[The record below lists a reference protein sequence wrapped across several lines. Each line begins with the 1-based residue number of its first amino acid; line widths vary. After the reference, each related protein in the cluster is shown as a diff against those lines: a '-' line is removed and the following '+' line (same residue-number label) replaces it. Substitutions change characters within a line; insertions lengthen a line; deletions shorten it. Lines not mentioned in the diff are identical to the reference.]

1 MRASDCSGRFASGR
15 FTSGRFASGRRTCGS
30 EGCAEGCADGELC
43 ADPPCTGRRTSP
55 ARRSGSGRRE
65 SGRRGLRAPAALTE
79 SSVACGDSTDC
90 VRRAR
95 SWLRCA
101 SVTRRAER
109 EGLPVPR
116 ADSPRPD
123 SPRPEVVR
131 EPPRRDS
138 SVRGTRRTSPA
149 VPRRADDEREDGLAA
164 AVPPATPAAP
174 EVPAAAPGVSE
185 VEPRRGSGRGAR
197 EDFLL
202 RSTSSATERR
212 SVV

>member
-1 MRASDCSGRFASGR
+1 MRASACSGRFV
-15 FTSGRFASGRRTCGS
+15 SGRRTCGS
-30 EGCAEGCADGELC
+30 EGCADGELC
-43 ADPPCTGRRTSP
+43 AEPPCNGRRTSP

-65 SGRRGLRAPAALTE
+65 AGRRGLCVPAALTE
-79 SSVACGDSTDC
+79 SSVAGGDSTDC

-116 ADSPRPD
+116 ADS
-123 SPRPEVVR
+123 SRPEVVR

-149 VPRRADDEREDGLAA
+149 VPRRADDERRDGLAA
-164 AVPPATPAAP
+164 ALPPAIPAAP
-174 EVPAAAPGVSE
+174 EAPAAAPGVSE

>member
-1 MRASDCSGRFASGR
+1 MRASGCSGRFASGR
-15 FTSGRFASGRRTCGS
+15 FAPGRRACG
-30 EGCAEGCADGELC
+30 AEGCADGEPGV
-43 ADPPCTGRRTSP
+43 ARPWTGRRTSP
-55 ARRSGSGRRE
+55 ARRSGSGRRV
-65 SGRRGLRAPAALTE
+65 SGRRGFRAPAALTE
-79 SSVACGDSTDC
+79 LSVACGDSTDC

-109 EGLPVPR
+109 EGLPAPR
-116 ADSPRPD
+116 TDSPRPV
-123 SPRPEVVR
+123 SPRPEAAR

-149 VPRRADDEREDGLAA
+149 VPRRADDVREDGRAA
-164 AVPPATPAAP
+164 ASPPVAPGVLAPTVP
-174 EVPAAAPGVSE
+174 VLGVSE
-185 VEPRRGSGRGAR
+185 VDPRRVSGRGVR

>member
-1 MRASDCSGRFASGR
+1 MRASGCSGRFASGR
-15 FTSGRFASGRRTCGS
+15 FASGRLVCGS
-30 EGCAEGCADGELC
+30 EGCDDGE
-43 ADPPCTGRRTSP
+43 PGVEVPCTGLRTSP

-79 SSVACGDSTDC
+79 LSVACGDSTDC

-101 SVTRRAER
+101 SVTRRVER
-109 EGLPVPR
+109 EGLPASRADAPRLRSPR
-116 ADSPRPD
+116 A
-123 SPRPEVVR
+123 EVVR
-131 EPPRRDS
+131 WPPRRDS

-149 VPRRADDEREDGLAA
+149 VPRRADDVREDGLAA
-164 AVPPATPAAP
+164 AAPPAAP
-174 EVPAAAPGVSE
+174 AAPAAPAPGGSE
-185 VEPRRGSGRGAR
+185 VEPRRVSGRGAR

>member
-1 MRASDCSGRFASGR
+1 MRASAC
-15 FTSGRFASGRRTCGS
+15 SGRFASGRRTCGS
-30 EGCAEGCADGELC
+30 EGCADGELC
-43 ADPPCTGRRTSP
+43 AEPPCTGRRISP

-65 SGRRGLRAPAALTE
+65 EGRRGLCVPAALTE

-116 ADSPRPD
+116 ADS
-123 SPRPEVVR
+123 SRPEAVR

-149 VPRRADDEREDGLAA
+149 VPRRADDERDDGRAA
-164 AVPPATPAAP
+164 AAPPAAP
-174 EVPAAAPGVSE
+174 AAPAPVGPAPGVSE
-185 VEPRRGSGRGAR
+185 VDPRRGSGRGAR

-202 RSTSSATERR
+202 RSTRSATERR